1 MVFHSHVDRAAAAVG
16 IDAARNFSLQLVTS
30 DAVILDAEAVAAPV
44 PAKRTGRVQS
54 SESRTTTEPFYSAA
68 AAESSDDD
76 DHSEDAAAE
85 TDSLRVEAAEL
96 YTCPSCAN
104 KYDGNSQCMCSH
116 TEEYHYV
123 VVLQSD
129 PDANHVIPFLP
140 DTRDAD
146 LDAALA
152 KLPNA
157 NDASIFDFG
166 ADHTKA
172 CAFAADPVSFSV
184 PDQL

>member
-44 PAKRTGRVQS
+44 PAK
-54 SESRTTTEPFYSAA
+54 PFYSAA

-123 VVLQSD
+123 VVIQLD
-129 PDANHVIPFLP
+129 PDAKHVYSLNRKEKI
-140 DTRDAD
+140 
-146 LDAALA
+146 AATYLEL
-152 KLPNA
+152 KTERSSLE
-157 NDASIFDFG
+157 
-166 ADHTKA
+166 H
-172 CAFAADPVSFSV
+172 FAP
-184 PDQL
+184 

>member
-44 PAKRTGRVQS
+44 PS

-96 YTCPSCAN
+96 YTCPSCGN

-129 PDANHVIPFLP
+129 PDATHVVPFLP